1 MDGLNLG
8 MVRIPAGSFIMG
20 APKTEAKSQ
29 NRERPQHLVT
39 VPEFCMAQTPITQ
52 AQWRIVAAWEQIKQ
66 ELDVDPSY
74 FKGDKRPVEQVSW
87 LDAKEFCARLSAK
100 TGRNYRLPTEAEWEY
115 ACRAV
120 QGVQLSI
127 TREEL
132 SKTGEKRII
141 KEWNRISLQ
150 PFYFG
155 ETISTEIVNYD
166 GNSVYG
172 RGAKGEYRE
181 ETTSVGLFPANKFG
195 LYDMHGNVWEWCE
208 DNWHNSYEGAPTDG
222 SAWLNKSDNG
232 TSKIIRGG
240 SWLNIPGSCRS
251 AYRLSDSRDNR
262 YNSVGFRVVMSPQ

>member
-8 MVRIPAGSFIMG
+8 IVRIPAGSFIMG

-127 TREEL
+127 TCEEL